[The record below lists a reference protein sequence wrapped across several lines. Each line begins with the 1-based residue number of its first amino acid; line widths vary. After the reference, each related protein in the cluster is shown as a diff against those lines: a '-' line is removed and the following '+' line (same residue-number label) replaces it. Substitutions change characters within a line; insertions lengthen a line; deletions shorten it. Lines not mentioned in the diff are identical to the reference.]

1 MVFIPHIFPDSV
13 DSKCRIRPRSL
24 EHLKHFF
31 HFPVCVRLLIL
42 ILLLLNSHLRRMYT
56 MYFQICSNGCFQN
69 LRGGWTKAW
78 LAREKE
84 KGLIQALDV
93 RRFKERVCE
102 KLFQWPSSSHLCS
115 KHLLQR
121 VATFSLTCSTIAV
134 LMRQPNAI
142 VPGGDMPFIR
152 FTSVHFGSTHSFLAN
167 KRWWW
172 WWWRWWWWRWWWG
185 WWWRRIRSGSA
196 RARREGHQI

>member
-1 MVFIPHIFPDSV
+1 MASEIHPDVSGASAESDLADLAALSEIV
-13 DSKCRIRPRSL
+13 A
-24 EHLKHFF
+24 
-31 HFPVCVRLLIL
+31 
-42 ILLLLNSHLRRMYT
+42 NT
-56 MYFQICSNGCFQN
+56 WG
-69 LRGGWTKAW
+69 GGWTKAW

-172 WWWRWWWWRWWWG
+172 WWWWWRWWWWRWWWG
-185 WWWRRIRSGSA
+185 VVVA
-196 RARREGHQI
+196 AD

>member
-1 MVFIPHIFPDSV
+1 MDW
-13 DSKCRIRPRSL
+13 K
-24 EHLKHFF
+24 
-31 HFPVCVRLLIL
+31 
-42 ILLLLNSHLRRMYT
+42 ILLPKAPLSQHDQVKLQHKSQCPCSEFFWQFGGPHCCFKCFKRFKGQKQNNLNSTIY
-56 MYFQICSNGCFQN
+56 

-172 WWWRWWWWRWWWG
+172 WWRWWWWRWWWG